1 MSENTQTKEKRT
13 FKQEFSYL
21 KDKRVRAYCINC
33 ISQYLLPLF
42 GMYSCTTFMTTR
54 LGYSAMLVASLAL
67 IANGIGTAMGFI
79 VGPLLQ
85 SVNLNKKKD
94 RIYNWLQASKWVY
107 SVLILV
113 MFFNL
118 QLFGAVGPIVASI
131 CYFGI
136 NIINPIHNS
145 TTFCILGV
153 ISGTDIDAR
162 DGMGVWGVRFNK
174 IGSLIGNWIKA
185 PLIAL
190 VAANFGNPWSHFPV
204 AVIYALIFFVCN
216 SHLANVYKKECLDK
230 GLGSD
235 SGSSQKRIGF
245 FETFKYIF
253 MDKRLLVMVI
263 ADIFYFIANGIISNG
278 STYWW
283 QIHGMYD
290 TSFALSATVVSISTW
305 VLTIIMPS
313 IGFKLG
319 KKNAKRLGYWLYALG
334 PVILLIFGRYSCWVH
349 TGTQVLAQVAYL
361 VFAGFMAPIM
371 IAEADRFYHKTGKD
385 LRAVAPSLL
394 TLPST
399 IGMAVGAAIMN
410 YGVAA
415 IGIDSIDWTDI
426 ASIVATM
433 PNGFKNNYLFVWA
446 GLTVSTAAIGAI
458 IWIFAYRMTDAES
471 KQYALENIEHDKKV
485 RTASEVG
492 TKS

>member
-1 MSENTQTKEKRT
+1 MSQNTQTKEKRT
-13 FKQEFSYL
+13 LKQELSYL

-54 LGYSAMLVASLAL
+54 LGYSAMLVATLSLV
-67 IANGIGTAMGFI
+67 ANGIGMVMGFV

-94 RIYNWLQASKWVY
+94 RIYNWLQFSKWTY
-107 SVLILV
+107 AILILV

-118 QLFGAVGPIVASI
+118 QLFGAAGPIVATI

-136 NIINPIHNS
+136 NVINPIHNS

-190 VAANFGNPWSHFPV
+190 VAAHFGNPWSHFPV
-204 AVIYALIFFVCN
+204 ALIYALIFLICN
-216 SHLANVYKKECLDK
+216 SHLANVYKRECLDK
-230 GLGSD
+230 GFGSD
-235 SGSSQKRIGF
+235 SGSIQKRLGF

-253 MDKRLLVMVI
+253 MDKRLVLMVV
-263 ADIFYFIANGIISNG
+263 ADVFYFIANGIISNG

-283 QIHGMYD
+283 QLHGMYD
-290 TSFALSATVVSISTW
+290 TSFAFSATIVSICTW
-305 VLTIIMPS
+305 ILTIIMPS

-334 PVILLIFGRYSCWVH
+334 PAILLVFGRYSCWIH

-371 IAEADRFYHKTGKD
+371 IAEADRYYHETGKD
-385 LRAVAPSLL
+385 LRSVAPSLL

-399 IGMAVGAAIMN
+399 IGMAVGAAILN

-415 IGIDSIDWTDI
+415 IGLDKIDWTDI
-426 ASIVATM
+426 TTINATM
-433 PNGFKNNYLFVWA
+433 PEGFVNDYLFVWA
-446 GLTVSTAAIGAI
+446 GLTVATAVIGAV
-458 IWIFAYRMTDAES
+458 IWMFAYRMTDEES
-471 KQYALENIEHDKKV
+471 KRYALENIEHDKEL
-485 RTASEVG
+485 REEAEARA
-492 TKS
+492 

>member
-1 MSENTQTKEKRT
+1 MSQNEQAKEKRT
-13 FKQEFSYL
+13 FKQELSYL
-21 KDKRVRAYCINC
+21 KDNRVRAYCINC

-54 LGYSAMLVASLAL
+54 LGYYAMMVASLAL
-67 IANGIGTAMGFI
+67 IANGIGMVMGFI

-94 RIYNWLQASKWVY
+94 RIYTWLQTMKWVY
-107 SVLILV
+107 SILILV

-118 QLFGAVGPIVASI
+118 QLFGAAGPIIASI

-136 NIINPIHNS
+136 NVVNPIHNS

-174 IGSLIGNWIKA
+174 VGSLIGNWIKA

-190 VAANFGNPWSHFPV
+190 VAARFGNPWSHFPV
-204 AVIYALIFFVCN
+204 AVIYVLIFFICN

-230 GLGSD
+230 GFGSD
-235 SGSSQKRIGF
+235 ASSVQKRLGF

-263 ADIFYFIANGIISNG
+263 ADILYFVANGIISNG

-283 QIHGMYD
+283 QMHGMYD
-290 TSFALSATVVSISTW
+290 TSFALSASFVSICTW
-305 VLTIIMPS
+305 ILTIIMPS

-319 KKNAKRLGYWLYALG
+319 KKNAKRLGIGSTQLDPPSFLLQGVIPAGYILG
-334 PVILLIFGRYSCWVH
+334 RK
-349 TGTQVLAQVAYL
+349 YL
-361 VFAGFMAPIM
+361 
-371 IAEADRFYHKTGKD
+371 HK
-385 LRAVAPSLL
+385 
-394 TLPST
+394 
-399 IGMAVGAAIMN
+399 
-410 YGVAA
+410 
-415 IGIDSIDWTDI
+415 
-426 ASIVATM
+426 
-433 PNGFKNNYLFVWA
+433 
-446 GLTVSTAAIGAI
+446 
-458 IWIFAYRMTDAES
+458 
-471 KQYALENIEHDKKV
+471 
-485 RTASEVG
+485 
-492 TKS
+492 